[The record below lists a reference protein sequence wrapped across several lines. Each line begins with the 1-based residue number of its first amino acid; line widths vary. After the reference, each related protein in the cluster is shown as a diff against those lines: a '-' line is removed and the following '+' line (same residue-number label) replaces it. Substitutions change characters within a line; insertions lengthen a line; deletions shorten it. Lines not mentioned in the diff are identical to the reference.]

1 MTTRIPCSIFF
12 GMAALLAAM
21 LTACMATQPGSNAW
35 MLLVDRSN
43 MLPAESSIFS
53 FEPYV
58 INQGS
63 SNYWLYGKD
72 SGNYYHF
79 VHLDEAAYVYVP
91 IDNACPG
98 FQRDDIRTWC
108 NVRIGQRR

>member
-1 MTTRIPCSIFF
+1 MTSRTSRTIFF
-12 GMAALLAAM
+12 GMAGLLSALLI
-21 LTACMATQPGSNAW
+21 ACVATQLGSNTW
-35 MLLVDRSN
+35 MLLTDRSN
-43 MLPAESSIFS
+43 TLPTESSIFS

-72 SGNYYHF
+72 GRNYYHF
-79 VHLDEAAYVYVP
+79 VHRDDAAYVYLP

-98 FQRDDIRTWC
+98 FQRDDIGTWC